1 MAISL
6 LGRKVGMTRIYNE
19 DGSATPVTVLEMTP
33 NKVSQVKSLEVDGYT
48 AVQLVTG
55 SKKASRVNKAQAG
68 HFAKANT
75 EAGSQIRESR
85 VDNIEEYEL
94 GSEIKV
100 DIFEEGQLIDVTGTS
115 KGKGFAGVLK
125 RYNFAGKDATHGN
138 SINHRTPGSI
148 GQNQTPGRVFKG
160 KKMTGHMGDV
170 RTTIQNL
177 KVVRID
183 LEKNLLLVQGAVPG
197 APGGNISV
205 KAAVKVKR

>member
-48 AVQLVTG
+48 AIQLVAG

-68 HFAKANT
+68 HFSKANT
-75 EAGSQIRESR
+75 EAGSQICESR
-85 VDNIEEYEL
+85 VDNIEDYEL
-94 GSEIKV
+94 GSEITV
-100 DIFEEGQLIDVTGTS
+100 SIFENVQLVDVTGTS
-115 KGKGFAGVLK
+115 KGKGYAGVLK

-170 RTTIQNL
+170 RTTTQNL

-197 APGGNISV
+197 STGGDISV
-205 KAAVKVKR
+205 KIAVKIKR

>member
-33 NKVSQVKSLEVDGYT
+33 NKVSQVKSLEIDGYT
-48 AVQLVTG
+48 AIQLVAG

-68 HFAKANT
+68 HFSKANT
-75 EAGSQIRESR
+75 EAGSQICESR
-85 VDNIEEYEL
+85 VDNIEDYEL

-170 RTTIQNL
+170 RTTTQNL
-177 KVVRID
+177 TVVRID
-183 LEKNLLLVQGAVPG
+183 LDKNLLLVQGAVPG
-197 APGGNISV
+197 ATGGHISV

>member
-1 MAISL
+1 MSISL
-6 LGRKVGMTRIYNE
+6 LGRKVGMTRIYND

-33 NKVSQVKSLEVDGYT
+33 NKVSQVKTIEVDGYT
-48 AVQLVTG
+48 AVQLVAG

-68 HFAKANT
+68 HFSKANT

-85 VDNIEEYEL
+85 VDSVEEYQL
-94 GSEIKV
+94 GSEINV
-100 DIFEEGQLIDVTGTS
+100 EIFEEGQLIDVTGIS

-160 KKMTGHMGDV
+160 KKMTGHMGSV
-170 RTTIQNL
+170 KTTTQNL

-183 LEKNLLLVQGAVPG
+183 AEKNLLLVQGAVPG
-197 APGGNISV
+197 APGGSVSV
-205 KAAVKVKR
+205 KAAVKIKR